1 MDADLT
7 GDMPLFIDPYALSK
21 RQDQWSVEASNL
33 VVDFF
38 EQAID
43 HIKRGEE
50 VEAQSILSNLSEPND
65 TGLGFSKKGRRGRGV
80 AGQLDL
86 SPKLRQPV
94 KSQNSMNGEFDSWE
108 FQDERS
114 RVK

>member
-1 MDADLT
+1 MDVKIA
-7 GDMPLFIDPYALSK
+7 FSEDPAL
-21 RQDQWSVEASNL
+21 V
-33 VVDFF
+33 
-38 EQAID
+38 
-43 HIKRGEE
+43 
-50 VEAQSILSNLSEPND
+50 LS
-65 TGLGFSKKGRRGRGV
+65 RAGV
-80 AGQLDL
+80 DL